1 MKPRLRG
8 AHYLFIH
15 LAPGKRL
22 PENLVALATFEED
35 EGTTAIVEEGR
46 AQRAE
51 LEGIGPFAMITLEVQ
66 SDLQA
71 VGFVAA
77 VARSL
82 ADAGIPANA
91 VAAYNHDHLFV
102 PADRADAALRIL
114 EMLSAAVAGQQPQ
127 RTSGEQPQTPN
138 TGPGPESP

>member
-8 AHYLFIH
+8 AHYMFVH

-35 EGTTAIVEEGR
+35 EGTTAIVEQ
-46 AQRAE
+46 ARAE
-51 LEGIGPFAMITLEVQ
+51 RASLEGAGPFAMITLDVE
-66 SDLQA
+66 SSLEA

-102 PADRADAALRIL
+102 PAERADAAVRVL
-114 EMLSAAVAGQQPQ
+114 ELLSASVTAQPP
-127 RTSGEQPQTPN
+127 EPP
-138 TGPGPESP
+138 PESP